1 MRPRSSSEK
10 RRLVGYARSA
20 LWVCLA
26 TASLC
31 AWGQTAGVKRALL
44 IGINTYQAV
53 PSLSGSLNDVAAMRE
68 VLITRWGF
76 DARNV
81 RTLTEREA
89 TRAGILAALQQLVR
103 EAGPNDVVYVH
114 YSGHGSQVQ
123 DLNGDEED
131 GLDETL
137 VPQDG
142 RTANVPDIL
151 DDELDAIFSKL
162 RAGGALIVLDSC
174 HSGTATRAVDIHTRS
189 VPRDTRLDLYRS
201 AATTTR
207 AIVPRV
213 QARQIVMSG
222 AAADQEA
229 LDGPVEGEDRG
240 FFSYALSRSLAAS
253 SPNASPRAVFA
264 GVEHELRRIQTQF
277 GRTSMPEPQLEGP
290 PALLDQPLLSA
301 GTAVAGT
308 SQPEASAPRI
318 AWLEVRPQE
327 NGTVTLINGTLL
339 GAAPG
344 STWSLYQPRDTTFAP
359 GHALAVATVL
369 PTAAQSMSKDAL
381 AAVAPAN
388 LRIPEGARAVML
400 MPAPGAGR
408 IPIRISEVPAA
419 LKPQIESILTRT
431 IRNLELVGPGAA
443 ARFLIDMRGNTL
455 RLLAADGLQ
464 VVATFDTQT
473 DQWGSA
479 VARVVSRSA
488 SASEL
493 LALDNPASRIRV
505 NAQVMGA
512 MPASR
517 DIVLADTRPAPLH
530 MRRPGEPRN
539 AQNSLQLAITVNSEA
554 YLTIVDVDS
563 EGNANLLFPNVS
575 QRPDFLPEGHVAA
588 NMPLLI
594 PDSLESGARAGFF
607 WDYGPPAGLDTIR
620 IFASTDLATA
630 RLIRARIGALRAD
643 MSALRQDLTGLAT
656 RGIVTVAD
664 TGQPVAAADWAAA
677 TLTVSVGE

>member
-1 MRPRSSSEK
+1 M
-10 RRLVGYARSA
+10 RRLSLPRIA
-20 LWVCLA
+20 LFVCLT

-31 AWGQTAGVKRALL
+31 AWGQAAGVKRALL

-103 EAGPNDVVYVH
+103 EAGPSDVVYVH

-131 GLDETL
+131 GLDETI

-142 RTANVPDIL
+142 RTPNVPDIL

-162 RAGGALIVLDSC
+162 HAGSALIVLDSC
-174 HSGTATRAVDIHTRS
+174 HSGTATRAVDIRTRS
-189 VPRDTRLDLYRS
+189 VPRDTRLDLYRP
-201 AATTTR
+201 ATTTR

-253 SPNASPRAVFA
+253 SPDASPRAVFA

-290 PALLDQPLLSA
+290 PALLDQPLLSGSPAAA
-301 GTAVAGT
+301 GIRQDET
-308 SQPEASAPRI
+308 SAPRV
-318 AWLEVRPQE
+318 AWLEVRAQD
-327 NGTVTLINGTLL
+327 NGTIALINGILL

-359 GHALAVATVL
+359 GQAFAVATVL
-369 PTAAQSMSKDAL
+369 PPAAQSMSKDAL
-381 AAVAPAN
+381 ATVAPAN
-388 LRIPEGARAVML
+388 LRIPQGARAVML

-408 IPIRISEVPAA
+408 IPIRISDVPAA
-419 LKPQIESILTRT
+419 LKPQIESILART
-431 IRNLELVGPGAA
+431 IRNLELAGPGTP

-473 DQWGSA
+473 DQWGPA

-512 MPASR
+512 VPASR

-539 AQNSLQLAITVNSEA
+539 AQNSLQLAITVNADA

-563 EGNANLLFPNVS
+563 AGNANLLFPNVS
-575 QRPDFLPEGHVAA
+575 QRPDFLPDGHVAA

-607 WDYGPPAGLDTIR
+607 WDYGPPAGLDTLR

-630 RLIRARIGALRAD
+630 RLIRDRIGAARAD

-656 RGIVTVAD
+656 RGIVTVSDA
-664 TGQPVAAADWAAA
+664 GPQVAAADWAAA

>member
-1 MRPRSSSEK
+1 MRLHSCVLRP
-10 RRLVGYARSA
+10 AQSA
-20 LWVCLA
+20 LFVCLA
-26 TASLC
+26 AASLC
-31 AWGQTAGVKRALL
+31 AWSQTQGVKRALL

-76 DARNV
+76 DVRNV
-81 RTLTEREA
+81 RTLTERDA
-89 TRAGILAALQQLVR
+89 TRAGILSALQQLVR

-137 VPQDG
+137 VPRDG
-142 RTANVPDIL
+142 RTPNVPDIL

-189 VPRDTRLDLYRS
+189 VPRDSRIDLYRS
-201 AATTTR
+201 AATTAR

-253 SPNASPRAVFA
+253 SPNASPRTVFA

-290 PALLDQPLLSA
+290 PALLDRPLLSA
-301 GTAVAGT
+301 IDAAAAGQNVT
-308 SQPEASAPRI
+308 SGARV
-318 AWLEVRPQE
+318 AWLEVRQQN
-327 NGTVTLINGTLL
+327 NGTITLINGTLL

-344 STWSLYQPRDTTFAP
+344 STWSLYQPRDTNFTP
-359 GHALAVATVL
+359 GRALAVATVL
-369 PTAAQSMSKDAL
+369 PTPAQSMSKDAP
-381 AAVAPAN
+381 ATVAPAN
-388 LRIPEGARAVML
+388 VRLPEGTRAVML

-408 IPIRISEVPAA
+408 IPIRISDVPPA
-419 LKPQIESILTRT
+419 LRPQIESILTRT
-431 IRNLELVGPGAA
+431 IRNLELAGPGAA

-464 VVATFDTQT
+464 VVATFDAQT
-473 DQWGSA
+473 DQWGPA

-493 LALDNPASRIRV
+493 LALDNPTSRIRV
-505 NAQVMGA
+505 SAQVMGA

-530 MRRPGEPRN
+530 MRRPGEPRS
-539 AQNSLQLAITVNSEA
+539 AQNSLQLAITVNSDA

-575 QRPDFLPEGHVAA
+575 QRPDFLPNGRVPAHV
-588 NMPLLI
+588 PLLI

-630 RLIRARIGALRAD
+630 RLIRDRIGAVRAD
-643 MSALRQDLTGLAT
+643 LGALRLDLTGLAT

-664 TGQPVAAADWAAA
+664 TGPDAAAADWAAA
-677 TLTVSVGE
+677 TLTVSVEE